1 MMSQLLRPLV
11 FAGEV
16 EDVYELDATAVNHYF
31 FARLN
36 FCTTQE
42 VQRIESAQRN
52 RGGSQF

>member
-16 EDVYELDATAVNHYF
+16 EDVYKLDATAVNHYF